1 MRQLSKM
8 VGRGLLSFGTKDTI
22 STERLIFKKICQQ
35 GVCGPDEAPISLEIK
50 DDDEVVQWTLFHNGA
65 AEAIKFLLSLQ
76 NQRQKQIHFARNWI
90 MQHKPA
96 SPKADHAG
104 FLLALGLFGLL
115 DSLVRT
121 DIYQHLKSMHDAT
134 VIAILL
140 GKSASQKGEM
150 D

>member
-1 MRQLSKM
+1 
-8 VGRGLLSFGTKDTI
+8 
-22 STERLIFKKICQQ
+22 
-35 GVCGPDEAPISLEIK
+35 
-50 DDDEVVQWTLFHNGA
+50 
-65 AEAIKFLLSLQ
+65 
-76 NQRQKQIHFARNWI
+76 
-90 MQHKPA
+90 MQHKPN

-140 GKSASQKGEM
+140 GKSAS
-150 D
+150 